1 MTRPG
6 ERVREPEAQ
15 ASIEEAVPAETR
27 SPPASILALQRSAGN
42 QAVSQALTQQVQ
54 RDPFSWMKKKL
65 TGKSSVSKPKD
76 AKPMKPEEQGGV
88 LSMKQLIEI
97 YENTAKT
104 VSGKDRQDLG
114 EDTVDALSGLAL
126 KTEEKA
132 SFIEQIAEAVT
143 GGVMGTGGT

>member
-1 MTRPG
+1 
-6 ERVREPEAQ
+6 
-15 ASIEEAVPAETR
+15 
-27 SPPASILALQRSAGN
+27 
-42 QAVSQALTQQVQ
+42 
-54 RDPFSWMKKKL
+54 MKKKL
-65 TGKSSVSKPKD
+65 TGKSGVSKPKD

-104 VSGKDRQDLG
+104 VGGKDRPDLG

-132 SFIEQIAEAVT
+132 GFIEQIAEAVT
-143 GGVMGTGGT
+143 GGAMGTGGGGGEKETMPPTEGPEGGGESEEDILGAVGNMFDEV